1 MRYELEYL
9 ERLFSEC
16 TERKSWSAGHVR
28 AKKEDLKITLTE
40 VRTNFKLTAC
50 SGLETGTLK
59 NYFRPHQRSL
69 GLLMDGISAR
79 LLSKEEENTGP
90 ALRKN
95 LLEHLLTECEAL
107 LSFIKNHF
115 PEHMDQKM
123 ALPEQAAHQVR
134 ERLKEKINQISGT
147 VGSADQLLNLAA
159 MMETALMEG
168 QPVYRSERLWDK
180 MLTDLKE
187 VTKNKPLN
195 TVQAISFLIIHNF
208 NHQLGTKIIYG
219 IIDEQLHLMP
229 DPEKQLNELM
239 LLEKAIAQASAISGK
254 KLFPGL
260 PSLGNPIT
268 KYISAEIKLIKRMN
282 RLVQRTSAAD
292 PFEGC
297 FAFSLS
303 VKQLAYLIYLQVETG
318 VLITRTAKQVHQYFA
333 NRFTTFDGGSI
344 SEKSFKNAYYSHAP
358 EDIQKVIEKL
368 SQMLALAE
376 ENY

>member
-1 MRYELEYL
+1 MR
-9 ERLFSEC
+9 
-16 TERKSWSAGHVR
+16 
-28 AKKEDLKITLTE
+28 ITLTE

-50 SGLETGTLK
+50 SGSATETLK
-59 NYFRPHQRSL
+59 NYFQAHQRFL
-69 GLLMDGISAR
+69 GLLVDGISAR
-79 LLSKEEENTGP
+79 LWSKEETTGP
-90 ALRKN
+90 VLRKN

-123 ALPEQAAHQVR
+123 TLPDQKAYQAR
-134 ERLKEKINQISGT
+134 EKLKEKIYQISGT
-147 VGSADQLLNLAA
+147 AESGDQLSNLAA
-159 MMETALMEG
+159 MMEAALMDV

-180 MLTDLKE
+180 ILTDLE
-187 VTKNKPLN
+187 EITKKKPLN
-195 TVQAISFLIIHNF
+195 AVQAISFLIMHNF
-208 NHQLGTKIIYG
+208 NHQLGTKMIYR
-219 IIDEQLHLMP
+219 IIDEQLHLIP

-239 LLEKAIAQASAISGK
+239 LLEKAVVQASKTSEK

-260 PSLGNPIT
+260 PSLGNSIT
-268 KYISAEIKLIKRMN
+268 KYIGAEIKLIKQIN
-282 RLVQRTSAAD
+282 RLIQRTSISD

-303 VKQLAYLIYLQVETG
+303 VKQLAYFIYLQVETG

-333 NRFTTFDGGSI
+333 NRFTTFDGTPI